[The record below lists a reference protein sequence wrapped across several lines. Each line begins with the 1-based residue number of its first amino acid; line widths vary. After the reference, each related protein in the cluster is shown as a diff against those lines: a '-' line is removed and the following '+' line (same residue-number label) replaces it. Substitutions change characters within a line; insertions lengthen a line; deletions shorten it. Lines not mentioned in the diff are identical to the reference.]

1 MRKDQLHSQ
10 ETGQLK
16 LQPIRRSSISDDIV
30 QQIISLISK
39 GDLKPGQRLP
49 SEREL
54 CVRFGA
60 GRSSLREA
68 LRCLSIMG
76 VLTARVGEG
85 TSVAIDRSKFM
96 ETVLRWRLSTEQHDI
111 EDLMEVRIALEG
123 VTAASAA
130 RNSADADIKKLR
142 DLVAKMEVAVGDAK
156 RFAALD
162 LEFHLGIART
172 SNNDLILDLVSLIRG
187 QLERGVA
194 KVLLFP
200 HAMPLSVKEHKA
212 ILQAIIKRDPEAA
225 RAAMQAHLN
234 AAILRRRSAMNTL
247 AQ

>member
-1 MRKDQLHSQ
+1 MRKDQLHPQ
-10 ETGQLK
+10 KTGQLK
-16 LQPIRRSSISDDIV
+16 LHPIRRSSISDDIV

-39 GDLKPGQRLP
+39 GDLKAGQRLP

-76 VLTARVGEG
+76 VLTTRVGEG

-123 VTAASAA
+123 VTAARAA

-162 LEFHLGIART
+162 LEFHLGIAKT
-172 SNNDLILDLVSLIRG
+172 SNSDLILDLVSLIRG

-194 KVLLFP
+194 KVLLVP

-212 ILQAIIKRDPEAA
+212 ILHAIIKRDPEAA

-234 AAILRRRSAMNTL
+234 AAILRHRSAMKTL

>member
-1 MRKDQLHSQ
+1 MRKDQPHPQ
-10 ETGQLK
+10 ETGKLK
-16 LQPIRRSSISDDIV
+16 LQPIRKSSISDDIV
-30 QQIISLISK
+30 EQIISLISK
-39 GDLKPGQRLP
+39 GDLKAGQRLP

-54 CVRFGA
+54 CIRFGA

-123 VTAASAA
+123 VTAARAA
-130 RNSADADIKKLR
+130 RNSADADIRKLR
-142 DLVAKMEVAVGDAK
+142 DLVAKMEVAVGNAK

-162 LEFHLGIART
+162 LEFHLRIART

-200 HAMPLSVKEHKA
+200 NAMPLSVKEHKA
-212 ILQAIIKRDPEAA
+212 ILQAIVKRDAEAA
-225 RAAMQAHLN
+225 QAAMQAHLN
-234 AAILRRRSAMNTL
+234 AAILRHRSAMKTL

>member
-16 LQPIRRSSISDDIV
+16 LHPIRRSSISDDIV

-123 VTAASAA
+123 VTAARAA

-234 AAILRRRSAMNTL
+234 AAILRHRGAMKTL